1 MNKTLYLI
9 ALLLSLIFGCK
20 SPVESS
26 SNLPDYFPLQIGN
39 KWYYNTVSQY
49 PDSID
54 LIWEVVG
61 QKEING
67 KQYFAIKESSTS
79 TFFNDTI
86 FFRMDG
92 DILLAKATDY
102 PEQYVAD
109 FSLRL
114 NDSASWRNDL
124 KVVQK
129 SDGIMKFETPFGP
142 DYGYSI
148 TFKNGIGITNEI
160 QNGIILNRKTLIK
173 WLTK

>member
-1 MNKTLYLI
+1 MNKTLYMI
-9 ALLLSLIFGCK
+9 TLLLLLIFGCK

-26 SNLPDYFPLQIGN
+26 SIPTNYFPLQIGN
-39 KWYYNTVSQY
+39 KWYYNAFSQY

-67 KQYFAIKESSTS
+67 KQYFAIKESSS
-79 TFFNDTI
+79 SIFFTDTI
-86 FFRMDG
+86 YFRFNRNT
-92 DILLAKATDY
+92 LLSKINNN

-109 FSLRL
+109 FSLNL

-129 SDGIMKFETPFGP
+129 SGSIMKFETPFGP

-160 QNGIILNRKTLIK
+160 QNGIILNHKTLIK
-173 WLTK
+173 SELK